1 MNGDRTRTI
10 LLAEDDRLVSLAE
23 SLAIRRFGYEVLV
36 ADTGEEAVRLASGD
50 GRIDL
55 VLMDLDLGP
64 GIDGPEAA
72 RRILA
77 ARDLPIVFLT
87 ARPEDEGMVATSG
100 IPRYGYVVKG
110 TGDSVLRASI
120 EAALELFEA
129 KERAR
134 LEGAEL
140 RDRTDE
146 LVVDMRRRMK
156 DTMAN
161 MMSMLSLQADASS
174 EAGVGRALRI
184 ARSRLRC
191 MEVAYDKI
199 GIREE
204 RAYIPAKEYIDE
216 LVPDIFEGLSSSA
229 EISVES
235 EVDDVLIPAESSFPI
250 GLLANELLSNAVRHA
265 FPGRERGRIGLSFK
279 AARDSTCVLT
289 VYDDGVGI
297 GEAEAGG
304 ARRGFG
310 SLLIE
315 LASEQLRGKIEYGG
329 GSGTRC
335 SVSFAAEIRSR
346 APDKPA

>member
-1 MNGDRTRTI
+1 MNDDRARTI

-23 SLAIRRFGYEVLV
+23 SLAIRRFGYEVVV
-36 ADTGEEAVRLASGD
+36 ARTGEEAVSLASGD

-77 ARDLPIVFLT
+77 SRELPIVFLT
-87 ARPEDEGMVATSG
+87 ARSEDDGMGATSG

-110 TGDSVLRASI
+110 TGDAVLRASI

-134 LEGAEL
+134 LEGAKL
-140 RDRTDE
+140 RGRTDE
-146 LVVDMRRRMK
+146 LVADLRRRMR
-156 DTMAN
+156 DTMAT
-161 MMSMLSLQADASS
+161 MLSMLSLQADSAA
-174 EAGVGRALRI
+174 ETGVGDALRN
-184 ARSRLRC
+184 ARSRIRC
-191 MEVAYDKI
+191 MEVANDKI
-199 GIREE
+199 MIHDE
-204 RAYIPAKEYIDE
+204 RVYISAKEYIDE
-216 LVPDIFEGLSSSA
+216 LIPDIFEALSSSA

-250 GLLANELLSNAVRHA
+250 GILANELLSNAVRHA
-265 FPGRERGRIGLSFK
+265 FPGRERGRVGLSLK
-279 AARDSTCVLT
+279 ASRDSTCVLM
-289 VYDDGVGI
+289 VYDDGI
-297 GEAEAGG
+297 GLGVAEAGA

-315 LASEQLRGKIEYGG
+315 LASEQLRGRIEYGG

-335 SVSFAAEIRSR
+335 SVSFPAEVR
-346 APDKPA
+346 ARPPGKPA